1 MRANRLVVELFS
13 LAILS
18 GCLVACSKPTKKVN
32 MQTLQAMKLNKENKA
47 NLFEDDDYD
56 AMIDEKKGIKI
67 DLSDIS
73 NVKGKNV
80 SVSGNVLTI
89 SSGGTYILTGRL
101 EEGQI
106 VVNAKNSDKVR
117 IVLNGVNL
125 SSSTNTPIFIKNSKK
140 TIITLASESENV
152 LALKG
157 SIDETEDNKNSV
169 IFSKS
174 DLSFNGTGVLNLSSL
189 YGRGII
195 SQDKIVFVDGKYAI
209 DTATDSINSNS
220 SVAIADGKYKI
231 KAGEKGNGLKVS
243 HNTDKDKGCVYIS
256 SGKFDI
262 SAGED
267 GIKSNSSVTIASG
280 ELDIKSGEDGIES
293 KRIDI
298 KGGNTQ
304 VVSKSDGIKAKS
316 KKGANADLYIK
327 ISGGKVNILADK
339 NGLDSE
345 GDIFIAGGETFV
357 EGSQNSKSLAMG
369 YDGTASITG
378 GKFIATGNDLMVKS
392 FGELSTQG
400 SVLMSFSKETK
411 EELKVLDKMK
421 KVLAKYKPKR
431 AYKNV
436 IVSVN
441 DMKLGQTYKLMA
453 GSEVLNITLDKINYG
468 SAKLVEK

>member
-89 SSGGTYILTGRL
+89 SSSGTYILTGRL

-106 VVNAKNSDKVR
+106 IVNAKNSDKVR

-209 DTATDSINSNS
+209 DTATDSVNSNS

-231 KAGEKGNGLKVS
+231 KAGE
-243 HNTDKDKGCVYIS
+243 
-256 SGKFDI
+256 
-262 SAGED
+262 D
-267 GIKSNSSVTIASG
+267 GIKSNSSVTIANG

>member
-106 VVNAKNSDKVR
+106 IVNAKNSDKVR

-209 DTATDSINSNS
+209 DTATDSINSNN

-231 KAGEKGNGLKVS
+231 K
-243 HNTDKDKGCVYIS
+243 
-256 SGKFDI
+256 
-262 SAGED
+262 AGED

-378 GKFIATGNDLMVKS
+378 GKFIATGNGLMVKS

-411 EELKVLDKMK
+411 EELKVLDKMR
-421 KVLAKYKPKR
+421 KVLAKYKPTR

>member
-106 VVNAKNSDKVR
+106 IVNAKNSDKVR

-209 DTATDSINSNS
+209 DTATDSINSNN

-231 KAGEKGNGLKVS
+231 K
-243 HNTDKDKGCVYIS
+243 
-256 SGKFDI
+256 
-262 SAGED
+262 AGED

-357 EGSQNSKSLAMG
+357 EGSQNRKSLAMG

-378 GKFIATGNDLMVKS
+378 GKFIATGNGLMVKS

-411 EELKVLDKMK
+411 EELKVLDKMR
-421 KVLAKYKPKR
+421 KVLAKYKPTR

>member
-32 MQTLQAMKLNKENKA
+32 MQTLQAMKLNKENKT

-89 SSGGTYILTGRL
+89 SSSGTYILTGRL

-106 VVNAKNSDKVR
+106 IVNAKNSDKVR

-209 DTATDSINSNS
+209 DTATDSVNSNS
-220 SVAIADGKYKI
+220 SVAIAGGKYKI
-231 KAGEKGNGLKVS
+231 K
-243 HNTDKDKGCVYIS
+243 
-256 SGKFDI
+256 
-262 SAGED
+262 AGED
-267 GIKSNSSVTIASG
+267 GIKSNSSVTIANG

>member
-73 NVKGKNV
+73 NVKGKNI
-80 SVSGNVLTI
+80 SLSGNVLTI
-89 SSGGTYILTGRL
+89 SSSGTYILTGRL

-106 VVNAKNSDKVR
+106 IVNAKNSDKVR

-209 DTATDSINSNS
+209 DTATDSVNSNS

-231 KAGEKGNGLKVS
+231 KAGE
-243 HNTDKDKGCVYIS
+243 
-256 SGKFDI
+256 
-262 SAGED
+262 D
-267 GIKSNSSVTIASG
+267 GIKSNSSVTIANG
-280 ELDIKSGEDGIES
+280 ELDIKSGDDGIES

-327 ISGGKVNILADK
+327 ISGGNVNILADK
-339 NGLDSE
+339 KGLDSE

-357 EGSQNSKSLAMG
+357 EGSQNSESLAMG

>member
-106 VVNAKNSDKVR
+106 IVNAKNSDKVR

-125 SSSTNTPIFIKNSKK
+125 YSSTNTPIFIKNSKK

-209 DTATDSINSNS
+209 DTATDSVNSNS
-220 SVAIADGKYKI
+220 SVAIAGGKYKI
-231 KAGEKGNGLKVS
+231 K
-243 HNTDKDKGCVYIS
+243 
-256 SGKFDI
+256 
-262 SAGED
+262 AGED
-267 GIKSNSSVTIASG
+267 GIKSNSSVTIANG

>member
-73 NVKGKNV
+73 NVKGKNI
-80 SVSGNVLTI
+80 SLSGNVLTI
-89 SSGGTYILTGRL
+89 SSSGTYILTGRL

-106 VVNAKNSDKVR
+106 IVNAKNSDKVR

-209 DTATDSINSNS
+209 DTATDSVNSNS

-231 KAGEKGNGLKVS
+231 KAGE
-243 HNTDKDKGCVYIS
+243 
-256 SGKFDI
+256 
-262 SAGED
+262 D
-267 GIKSNSSVTIASG
+267 GIKSNSSVTIANG
-280 ELDIKSGEDGIES
+280 ELDIKSGDDGIES

-327 ISGGKVNILADK
+327 ISGGNVNILADK
-339 NGLDSE
+339 KGLDSE

>member
-106 VVNAKNSDKVR
+106 IVNAKNSDKVR

-209 DTATDSINSNS
+209 DTATDSVNSNS
-220 SVAIADGKYKI
+220 SVAIAGGKYKI
-231 KAGEKGNGLKVS
+231 K
-243 HNTDKDKGCVYIS
+243 
-256 SGKFDI
+256 
-262 SAGED
+262 AGED
-267 GIKSNSSVTIASG
+267 GIKSNSSVTIANG

>member
-73 NVKGKNV
+73 NVKGKNI

-89 SSGGTYILTGRL
+89 SSGGTYILAGRL

-106 VVNAKNSDKVR
+106 IVNAKNSDKVR

-157 SIDETEDNKNSV
+157 SIDETENNKNSV

-209 DTATDSINSNS
+209 DTATDSINSNN

-231 KAGEKGNGLKVS
+231 KAGE
-243 HNTDKDKGCVYIS
+243 
-256 SGKFDI
+256 
-262 SAGED
+262 D
-267 GIKSNSSVTIASG
+267 GIKSNSSVTIANG

-327 ISGGKVNILADK
+327 ISGGNVNILADK
-339 NGLDSE
+339 KGLDSE

-357 EGSQNSKSLAMG
+357 EGSQNSESLAMG

-411 EELKVLDKMK
+411 EELKVLDKMR
-421 KVLAKYKPKR
+421 KVIAKYKPKR

>member
-32 MQTLQAMKLNKENKA
+32 MQTLQAMKLNKENKE

-73 NVKGKNV
+73 NVKGKNI
-80 SVSGNVLTI
+80 SLSGNVLTI
-89 SSGGTYILTGRL
+89 SSSGTYILTGRL

-106 VVNAKNSDKVR
+106 IVNAKNSDKVR

-209 DTATDSINSNS
+209 DTATDSVNSNS

-231 KAGEKGNGLKVS
+231 KAGE
-243 HNTDKDKGCVYIS
+243 
-256 SGKFDI
+256 
-262 SAGED
+262 D
-267 GIKSNSSVTIASG
+267 GIKSNSSVTIANG
-280 ELDIKSGEDGIES
+280 ELDIKSGDDGIES

-327 ISGGKVNILADK
+327 ISGGNVNILADK
-339 NGLDSE
+339 KGLDSE

-357 EGSQNSKSLAMG
+357 EGSQNSESLAMG